1 MSPGD
6 FLNLPPSVAAVIA
19 VMFWPAIWA
28 ATSFVVAFAGD
39 IVRRNR
45 VDMRPHD
52 RSTATR
58 GLWHRHSS

>member
-6 FLNLPPSVAAVIA
+6 FLNLPPYVAAVMV

-28 ATSFVVAFAGD
+28 GTSFVVAFGGD

-45 VDMRPHD
+45 
-52 RSTATR
+52 S
-58 GLWHRHSS
+58 